1 MKPDFQL
8 YTLEEAKA
16 KVSRTKN
23 RRSAFASTA
32 ASHSNGSESSRR
44 MVS

>member
-16 KVSRTKN
+16 KGLPYEKQEERVCVVGEA
-23 RRSAFASTA
+23 RRPP
-32 ASHSNGSESSRR
+32 RR
-44 MVS
+44 